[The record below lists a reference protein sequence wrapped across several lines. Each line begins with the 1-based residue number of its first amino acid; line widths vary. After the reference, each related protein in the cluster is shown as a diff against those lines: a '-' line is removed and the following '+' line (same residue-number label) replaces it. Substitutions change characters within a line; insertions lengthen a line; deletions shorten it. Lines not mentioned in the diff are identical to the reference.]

1 MMLQSPLTWLLY
13 AACGNV
19 RMQEKIVAC
28 TAHHLPVAGR
38 PKLQSYKGKAEA
50 KKQLKMRK
58 SIETGG

>member
-1 MMLQSPLTWLLY
+1 
-13 AACGNV
+13 
-19 RMQEKIVAC
+19 MQEKIVAC